1 MSSSSGDGRDSPMFV
16 RPKARQRT
24 GEDGEGTASGSASA
38 APGGEEQRQ
47 AAATNEPLEAGSRQI
62 KEEDGQSSDEP
73 SPILSPRSL
82 TARRTT
88 VPTRIDEIYPEITEA
103 PVEPRSNSA
112 RLSVDCALD
121 RELQLLS
128 SMTSKGIVT
137 GGNASL
143 PTRGRTASLVA
154 GTTTF
159 IRNKIRSSASM
170 SDVYVINRSSSIPS
184 IPSHSRSVRAPSS
197 SMIIYE
203 YTKRFPNES
212 TRLTIHPSHQSHRV
226 SDGSFPVH

>member
-73 SPILSPRSL
+73 SPILSPRTL

-88 VPTRIDEIYPEITEA
+88 VPTQIDEIHPEITEA
-103 PVEPRSNSA
+103 PVQPRSDSA
-112 RLSVDCALD
+112 RLSGDYALD

-128 SMTSKGIVT
+128 SMTSKGIIT
-137 GGNASL
+137 GGNMSL
-143 PTRGRTASLVA
+143 PVRGRTASLVA
-154 GTTTF
+154 GTTSLIKHR
-159 IRNKIRSSASM
+159 IRPSASM
-170 SDVYVINRSSSIPS
+170 SDIHGINRSSSIAS
-184 IPSHSRSVRAPSS
+184 IPSHSRSVRTPSS
-197 SMIIYE
+197 SM
-203 YTKRFPNES
+203 TA
-212 TRLTIHPSHQSHRV
+212 
-226 SDGSFPVH
+226 